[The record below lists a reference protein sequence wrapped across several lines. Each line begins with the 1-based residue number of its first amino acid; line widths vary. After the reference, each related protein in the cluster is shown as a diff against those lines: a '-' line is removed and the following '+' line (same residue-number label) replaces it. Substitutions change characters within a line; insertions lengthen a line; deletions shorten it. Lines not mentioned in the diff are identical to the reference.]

1 MSYIGQGLPADTF
14 QGFVTDS
21 FTGDGSATTF
31 TLSKE
36 PFSEDTLIVVIN
48 NVIQKPTTNFTVSG
62 TTLTIVG
69 TAVASGD
76 VIYAIHMGGPLPIG
90 QADKLVS
97 NNLTINDTEI
107 DLSSGDLTLDVAG
120 DLILDAGGS
129 DIRLNDSGTQFG
141 ILNGTS
147 SNFTISST
155 VSDKDVIVQGN
166 DGGSTITALT
176 LDMSDAGAATLNNG
190 LTLTDGNLVV
200 ADGHG
205 INFAATGDNSHTMT
219 NELFDDYE
227 EGTYAYTITGSNSG
241 SLSAR
246 SGYTRGYYVK
256 VGNMVTVNTRFET
269 DTDNSI
275 DGNLYFSLPFAMA
288 RPNSSDADAA
298 IAPGYLRDNSL
309 GTNART
315 GIFYLSYGNAFC
327 YYLFTREGAAN
338 STVEV
343 ADHGDTDAVC
353 EGVLSFTYQTT

>member
-1 MSYIGQGLPADTF
+1 MVF
-14 QGFVTDS
+14 QNNSEFVTSRWTKSANDS
-21 FTGDGSATTF
+21 GANIYRA
-31 TLSKE
+31 SKVG
-36 PFSEDTLIVVIN
+36 IG
-48 NVIQKPTTNFTVSG
+48 NVPSP
-62 TTLTIVG
+62 
-69 TAVASGD
+69 A
-76 VIYAIHMGGPLPIG
+76 Y
-90 QADKLVS
+90 
-97 NNLTINDTEI
+97 
-107 DLSSGDLTLDVAG
+107 TLDVAG

-155 VSDKDVIVQGN
+155 VSDKDVIIQGN

-241 SLSAR
+241 SLGLR
-246 SGYTRGYYVK
+246 SGYARGVYTKIGNFVK
-256 VGNMVTVNTRFET
+256 VDTRFET

-275 DGNLYFSLPFAMA
+275 DGNLRWSLPFTPAD
-288 RPNSSDADAA
+288 PNGSDADAA
-298 IAPGYLRDNSL
+298 VAPGYIRDNSM

-315 GIFYLSYGNAFC
+315 GIFLLSQGQAYVQ
-327 YYLFTREGAAN
+327 YLFTREGAAN

-343 ADHGDTDAVC
+343 ADHNDTD
-353 EGVLSFTYQTT
+353 GVLEGTISISYRTT